1 MTHFAK
7 RDLAIGFDRLATPAH
22 SISPGDDSLGEH
34 IRVTFARGRNRSATR
49 LARNLT
55 WTLGWLV
62 LVFSAVPAEQLPIK
76 TYTTADGLAQDSV
89 NRIIRDS
96 RGFLWFCTREGLSRF
111 DGYRFTTYTTD
122 QGLPHRWVD
131 YLLEARDG
139 SYWVAAGHWIC
150 RFNLTG
156 APLFI
161 PYAVPAAGQEFA
173 EVHVLLEDPSGLVWC
188 GTGRGLYLMDRS
200 QDPPRFQLVD
210 IGMPLEAEGGFVESL
225 IVDHYGSLWCGTR
238 GSGLYRRWPDG
249 RVEHYKSGLPDLG
262 VKALLE
268 DNSGRLGAGTPHG
281 LCRLVI
287 SPDPRRSIVDRVYT
301 SRDGLATD
309 WIDSLF
315 ESSDGT
321 LWIGCGGLSEL
332 REFRESGDL
341 REYTR
346 LPRSE
351 RPPGNQES
359 RNGGDIRR
367 EAFRTYTTGNGLSS
381 SYMTA
386 IAEDR
391 DGNIWLGTDSGG
403 AMKLVRS
410 GFTAYTPADGLAAQG
425 VDAVFEDRAG
435 QLCCI
440 SSLGRHLINRFG
452 GRRFMF
458 VAADLPKK
466 ITKFGWGYNQITFQD
481 RSGDWWVPTS
491 QGLCRFPRVA
501 RVEQLA
507 TTPPKKVYTTRD
519 GLPFD
524 EVFRLYE
531 DSRGDIWI
539 STVSPGGNGLS
550 RWRPDSGRIQTFLE
564 SDGLATLKEHEADAF
579 CEDGARNLWIGLG
592 GKGGL
597 LRYSGGRFSHF
608 TSSEGLP
615 AAAIRSL
622 YVDHVDRLWIATVA
636 GLFRVDE
643 PGASRPRFV
652 AYTTGQG
659 LSSGDVYCVTEDPF
673 GRIYIGTGRG
683 LDRLDPDS
691 GYIKHYTADDGL
703 MRGKVTSAFRDRHGA
718 LWFASNVHGLC
729 RLVPRP
735 DPQQTPPPIL
745 ISGLRIAGVAQP
757 VSQVG
762 ETEVGRLSLAPGQNQ
777 LNIDFVGLGF
787 EPGEVLR
794 YQYKLESVDREWSQP
809 SDQRSVNYPNL
820 APGSYRFLVRAVNAE
835 GLASEAPATVAFT
848 IRPPVWRQW
857 WFLCIAALMLGF
869 AIYLVYSA
877 RVARLLELER
887 VRTRIATD
895 LHDDIG
901 ANLSL
906 IAMVSEVARGHLRR
920 DDENLKEWFSTI
932 ATTSRDTVDAM
943 SDIVWAVNP
952 RRDQLSDLI
961 MRMRRLAED
970 FFAARNIDLSFNAP
984 EPGRALKVG
993 ADVRREVF
1001 LIFKESINN
1010 LVRHSRSTLAEVD
1023 LTADRGWLVLKV
1035 KDNGR
1040 GFDPASTPE
1049 GNGLASMRQRAGKLG
1064 GSLDVLS
1071 NGHGTTVSLRVPLD
1085 HRGRFW

>member
-1 MTHFAK
+1 
-7 RDLAIGFDRLATPAH
+7 
-22 SISPGDDSLGEH
+22 
-34 IRVTFARGRNRSATR
+34 VTFTHWHQIPAS
-49 LARNLT
+49 LLV

-62 LVFSAVPAEQLPIK
+62 LLGGAVRAEQLPIK
-76 TYTTADGLAQDSV
+76 TYTTADGLAQDCV

-111 DGYRFTTYTTD
+111 DGYRFTSYTTD
-122 QGLPHRWVD
+122 QGLPHRWVE

-139 SYWVAAGHWIC
+139 SYWVAAGHWVC

-161 PYAVPAAGQEFA
+161 PYAVPPNQGSAD
-173 EVHVLLEDPSGLVWC
+173 VHVLLEDPSGIVWC
-188 GTGRGLYLMDRS
+188 GTSRGLYRLDGS
-200 QDPPRFQLVD
+200 QDPPRFEFVD
-210 IGMPLEAEGGFVESL
+210 MGMPVEAEGCHVESL
-225 IVDHYGSLWCGTR
+225 IVDHYGALWCGTR
-238 GSGLYRRWPDG
+238 GSGLYRRLPDG
-249 RVEHYKSGLPDLG
+249 RIERFTNGLPDQG
-262 VKALLE
+262 IKALLE
-268 DNSGRLGAGTPHG
+268 DNSGRLWAGTPHG
-281 LCRLVI
+281 LCRLAV
-287 SPDPRRSIVDRVYT
+287 SPDPNKSIVDRIYT
-301 SRDGLATD
+301 TRDGLAAD
-309 WIDSLF
+309 WIDTLF

-321 LWIGCGGLSEL
+321 LWIGSGGLSEF
-332 REFRESGDL
+332 REFQDSGEL
-341 REYTR
+341 REYR
-346 LPRSE
+346 RAGELE
-351 RPPGNQES
+351 RPAPHRES
-359 RNGGDIRR
+359 QKTEDVRR
-367 EAFRTYTTGNGLSS
+367 ESFRTYTTANGLSS
-381 SYMTA
+381 SYIDA

-410 GFTAYTPADGLAAQG
+410 GFTSYTRADGMAAEG
-425 VDAVFEDRAG
+425 VDAVLENRAG
-435 QLCCI
+435 ELCVI
-440 SSLGRHLINRFG
+440 SSLGRHLINRFD
-452 GRRFMF
+452 GRRFTF
-458 VAADLPKK
+458 VSVDLPKQ

-501 RVEQLA
+501 RIEQLA
-507 TTPPKKVYTTRD
+507 TTPPKKVYTTSD

-550 RWRPDSGRIQTFLE
+550 RWRRDAETIQTFSD
-564 SDGLATLKEHEADAF
+564 SDGLESLRVHGADAF
-579 CEDGARNLWIGLG
+579 CEDAAGNLWIGLG
-592 GKGGL
+592 GSGGL
-597 LRYSGGRFSHF
+597 LKYAGGQFSLF
-608 TSSEGLP
+608 TGSDGLP
-615 AAAIRSL
+615 DVAIRSL
-622 YVDHVDRLWIATVA
+622 YLDHVGRLWIATLA
-636 GLFRVDE
+636 GLFRVDD
-643 PGASRPRFV
+643 PAASRPRF
-652 AYTTGQG
+652 AAFGTGQG
-659 LSSGDVYCVTEDPF
+659 LSSDDVYCVTEDRL

-683 LDRLDPDS
+683 LDRMDPES

-703 MRGKVTSAFRDRHGA
+703 MRGKVTSAFRDRHSA

-735 DPQQTPPPIL
+735 DPPQTPPPIL

-757 VSQVG
+757 VSQIG
-762 ETEVGRLSLAPGQNQ
+762 ETEIGRLNLAPGQNQ

-787 EPGEVLR
+787 GPGEVLR
-794 YQYKLESVDREWSQP
+794 YQYKLEGADRDWSPP

-820 APGSYRFLVRAVNAE
+820 ASGQYRFLVRAVNAE
-835 GLASEAPATVAFT
+835 GVASNAPATIAFT
-848 IRPPVWRQW
+848 IRPPMWRQW
-857 WFLCIAALMLGF
+857 WFLTIGALLLGLG
-869 AIYLVYSA
+869 IYLVYSA

-906 IAMVSEVARGHLRR
+906 IAMVSEVARGHLQR
-920 DDENLKEWFSTI
+920 DDQRLKDWFSTI
-932 ATTSRDTVDAM
+932 ASTSRDSVDAM

-952 RRDQLSDLI
+952 KRDQLSDLI

-970 FFAARNIDLSFNAP
+970 FFAARNIELSFNAP
-984 EPGRALKVG
+984 EPNRALKVG

-1010 LVRHSRSTLAEVD
+1010 LVRHSRSTVAEVD
-1023 LTADRGWLVLKV
+1023 LGADRGWLILKV

-1040 GFDPASTPE
+1040 GFDPAATPE
-1049 GNGLASMRQRAGKLG
+1049 GNGLPSMRQRAGKLG
-1064 GSLDVLS
+1064 GSLEVS
-1071 NGHGTTVSLRVPLD
+1071 PNGQGTTVTLRVPLD
-1085 HRGRFW
+1085 HRGRFWRFGAPL